1 MLPCEDVEPAVQ
13 WKDFSL
19 GLSHD
24 TVLILLNIPQFAEP

>member
-1 MLPCEDVEPAVQ
+1 MFPCEDVEPAVQ

-19 GLSHD
+19 SLCHD